1 MRVEPWHGGP
11 GGRPSVFAWC
21 GDDPGEVAVRLGI
34 LAGSATAFSVA
45 DLRGLARQLALE
57 VLRDGPEHGGPV
69 RVALTAA
76 TPAQLAARAR
86 SAVRMLAAGIP
97 ATAGDPDVRM
107 PAGAGGD
114 PDVRVSAGATGRVVV
129 VFGGLAGP
137 GLAQSARLAGSLA
150 GLRMLDALGVTPGAA
165 VGYSLGEITGLV
177 WAGCLPAAEAARLV
191 AQCGQVLRG
200 CGCGPAA
207 MARVA
212 ADAQTARAFSA
223 ADRLHIAAYE
233 GARSHVLAGSTTG
246 IRNLTRRAAAADV
259 AVEVLGVR
267 QALHSPAMARCAA
280 PLHSV
285 LAGTRFAPPQRRLI
299 STVTGRPVAPG
310 EDLAGLL
317 AGQLSQPVLFGP
329 AMAQAAEHAD
339 LIVTAGPDDGLADL
353 AAACCTVP
361 CVAIPP
367 GPGGPGGA
375 YPAATARAAAA
386 LFAAGAIN
394 DVGALDP
401 AGPQGPQASRLVPRM
416 RDGESTRPRAT
427 APPG

>member
-1 MRVEPWHGGP
+1 
-11 GGRPSVFAWC
+11 
-21 GDDPGEVAVRLGI
+21 
-34 LAGSATAFSVA
+34 
-45 DLRGLARQLALE
+45 
-57 VLRDGPEHGGPV
+57 
-69 RVALTAA
+69 
-76 TPAQLAARAR
+76 
-86 SAVRMLAAGIP
+86 
-97 ATAGDPDVRM
+97 
-107 PAGAGGD
+107 
-114 PDVRVSAGATGRVVV
+114 
-129 VFGGLAGP
+129 
-137 GLAQSARLAGSLA
+137 
-150 GLRMLDALGVTPGAA
+150 
-165 VGYSLGEITGLV
+165 
-177 WAGCLPAAEAARLV
+177 
-191 AQCGQVLRG
+191 
-200 CGCGPAA
+200 

-233 GARSHVLAGSTTG
+233 GARSHVLAGSTAG

-259 AVEVLGVR
+259 AVEVLGVTH
-267 QALHSPAMARCAA
+267 ALHSPAMARCAA

-329 AMAQAAEHAD
+329 AMAHAAEQAD

-353 AAACCTVP
+353 TAACCAVP

-375 YPAATARAAAA
+375 NPAATARAVAA
-386 LFAAGAIN
+386 LFAAGAID

-401 AGPQGPQASRLVPRM
+401 AGPEGPQASRLVPRM